1 MLKNSADIKQ
11 PCLTPVLTSRLD
23 LLFCNLHVKLSKKLW
38 MTWTICCR
46 IPVGLGDGERL
57 SWRTLSKAFSKYTKL
72 MYSCLCN
79 SVHCS
84 MMFLRVFICSMH
96 PFSFKNPLARWI
108 MIFARIL
115 LGTDNREMPLQLLQ
129 YSGLLSSG
137 SSR

>member
-1 MLKNSADIKQ
+1 MQ
-11 PCLTPVLTSRLD
+11 PACEVVEEALD
-23 LLFCNLHVKLSKKLW
+23 DMDNLLW
-38 MTWTICCR
+38 D
-46 IPVGLGDGERL
+46 PVGLGDGKRL

-72 MYSCLCN
+72 LYSCLCN

-96 PFSFKNPLARWI
+96 PFPFKNPLARWI

-129 YSGLLSSG
+129 
-137 SSR
+137 